1 MSASVDTTAL
11 DSLGMLEVTAR
22 LPEQIVEAAQRARGL
37 DNLPDREEIENVVV
51 LGMGGSG
58 IAGEI
63 LVSAAGPYMP
73 VPVLIFRSYNVP
85 AFIGENT
92 LVFAVSFSG
101 ETEETV
107 EATTEA
113 ALQGA
118 RIVAI
123 TKGGELAHRAS
134 SWDAP
139 VVDIAPGIPQPRA
152 GLGALA
158 IPALVVLEE
167 IGLFPGASHWIDLA
181 VERLTIRRDRLMRPG
196 NEAEVLARRIG
207 RTVPLV
213 YGGGGLGG
221 VAAHRWKTQFNENS
235 KVPAFWNSLPELCHN
250 EVVGWGQHG
259 DLTRQAITV
268 VNLRHDFE
276 HPQLAERFRLV
287 DEVLDEVVAG
297 VEEIQGEGEG
307 ELAQLLDLI
316 LVGDFTSIHLA
327 LQEGIDPGP
336 VPVLDDIKEALART
350 QGAEPE

>member
-1 MSASVDTTAL
+1 MD
-11 DSLGMLEVTAR
+11 
-22 LPEQIVEAAQRARGL
+22 AAQRARGL
-37 DNLPDREEIENVVV
+37 DNLLVREEIEHVVEV
-51 LGMGGSG
+51 GMGGSG
-58 IAGEI
+58 IAGEV
-63 LVSAAGPYMP
+63 LQAAAGPYMP

-85 AFIGENT
+85 AFVGESS

-107 EATTEA
+107 EAVTEA

-118 RIVAI
+118 RVVAI
-123 TKGGELAHRAS
+123 TKGGELAHRAA

-158 IPALVVLEE
+158 IPPLVVLEE
-167 IGLFPGASHWIDLA
+167 IGLFPGATHWIDLA
-181 VERLTIRRDRLMRPG
+181 VERLTVRRDRLMRPG
-196 NEAEVLARRIG
+196 NEAEALARRIG

-213 YGGGGLGG
+213 YGGGGLGS
-221 VAAHRWKTQFNENS
+221 VAAHRWKTQFNENA
-235 KVPAFWNSLPELCHN
+235 KVPAFWNGLPELCHN

-287 DEVLDEVVAG
+287 DEILDEVVAG
-297 VEEIQGEGEG
+297 VEEIQAEGEG

-316 LVGDFTSIHLA
+316 LIGDFTSLHLA

-336 VPVLDDIKEALART
+336 VPILDEMKEALARA